1 MVRLLVTFRTAFP
14 YPAEASSK
22 RGYNARKRSEAAQIA
37 AQNGQFPVVWI
48 GERAHLHVA
57 QLMPTVSY
65 TSTSADRGA
74 EKAGEGWFLMTFHHH
89 LI

>member
-1 MVRLLVTFRTAFP
+1 MLLFTSRVSFP

-37 AQNGQFPVVWI
+37 AQNGQFSVVWI
-48 GERAHLHVA
+48 GTCVHLHVA

-65 TSTSADRGA
+65 TSASADKGK
-74 EKAGEGWFLMTFHHH
+74 EKVGEGWFL
-89 LI
+89 